1 MLKDATGEVIT
12 NISSTPAI
20 VGHVQGVPYTL
31 TKAALIELTK
41 HIVIEYMEAIKIR
54 AYTLALANTAIVRQ
68 HSFL

>member
-31 TKAALIELTK
+31 SKAALIELTK
-41 HIVIEYMEAIKIR
+41 HIVIEYGSYNIR
-54 AYTLALANTAIVRQ
+54 AYNLALANTAIVRQ

>member
-41 HIVIEYMEAIKIR
+41 HIAIEYMEAITFELIP
-54 AYTLALANTAIVRQ
+54 
-68 HSFL
+68 